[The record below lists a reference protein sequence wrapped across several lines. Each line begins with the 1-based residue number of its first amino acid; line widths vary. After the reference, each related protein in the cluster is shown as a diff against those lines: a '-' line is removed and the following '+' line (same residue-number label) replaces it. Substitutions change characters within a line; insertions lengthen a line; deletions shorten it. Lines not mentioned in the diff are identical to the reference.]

1 MNSEN
6 IFTCLDEIHKSV
18 LIIEMSNSCE
28 EKVRVPGII
37 NMESSEEGDNKDGDN
52 LDSDKVKNLRLNIPL
67 KIAVDNTMDSST
79 ILSQALLK
87 HKPAWVSPSPKLN
100 SR

>member
-1 MNSEN
+1 
-6 IFTCLDEIHKSV
+6 
-18 LIIEMSNSCE
+18 MSNSCE

-37 NMESSEEGDNKDGDN
+37 NMESSEEGEENNKEEEN

-67 KIAVDNTMDSST
+67 KIAVDNTMVDSSS

-87 HKPAWVSPSPKLN
+87 HKSAWVSPSPKMN

>member
-1 MNSEN
+1 
-6 IFTCLDEIHKSV
+6 
-18 LIIEMSNSCE
+18 MSNSCE

-37 NMESSEEGDNKDGDN
+37 NMESSEEGDNKDEDG

-67 KIAVDNTMDSST
+67 KIAVDNTMVDSSS

-87 HKPAWVSPSPKLN
+87 HKPAWVSPSPKMN